1 MSWIDQYR
9 SKLVTA
15 REAVNCVESGMR
27 VYIHPGCAEPE
38 ALVEA
43 LISRAPFVKNVELIH
58 LLTHGT
64 SPYCA
69 PDMAEHF
76 RHNALFV
83 GGNVREAVND
93 GRADYTPIFLSE
105 IEALFESGEM
115 PIDVALI
122 QVSPPDPHG
131 YCSFGVGVDTTL
143 TAAKN
148 AHKVVA
154 QVNAQMPRTYGDSF
168 IHVSKIDSIVEL
180 TRPLCELKTK
190 PGNKIFEEIGAR
202 VASLIEDGSVL
213 QCGIG
218 AIPDAILPNLM
229 DRQDLGVH
237 TEMISDNVIPLI
249 EAGVINGERKNL
261 KPRKIIVGFVLGTR
275 KLFDFIDENPAFEF
289 HPSAYTNDPFR
300 IASNH
305 RMVAVNSAIEVDLT
319 GQVCAESIGSQF
331 YSGFGGQLDFIRG
344 AARSK
349 YGKPIIALPS
359 TAKNGT
365 DLAHRASIGARSRGA
380 DGRGDVHYVVTE
392 YGIAY
397 LHGRTIRQRAESL
410 IEIAHP
416 KFRAEL
422 YEYCEQQRWFQR
434 KFLKKWKCEGK
445 TCQRNRA
452 VT

>member
-1 MSWIDQYR
+1 MTWIDHYR
-9 SKLVTA
+9 EKLVTA
-15 REAVNCVESGMR
+15 REAVACVESGMR

-43 LISRAPFVKNVELIH
+43 LIGRAPYVTDVELLH
-58 LLTHGT
+58 LMTLGT

-69 PDMAEHF
+69 PEMAPHF

-105 IEALFESGEM
+105 VEPLFESGEM
-115 PIDVALI
+115 PIDVAFI

-131 YCSFGVGVDTTL
+131 YCSFGVGVECTL
-143 TAAKN
+143 TAAKY
-148 AHKVVA
+148 AHRVVA

-168 IHVSKIDSIVEL
+168 IHVNELDAIVEL
-180 TRPLCELKTK
+180 SRPLCELKKQASNQTYQQ
-190 PGNKIFEEIGAR
+190 IGVR

-229 DRQDLGVH
+229 DRKDLGIH

-249 EAGVINGERKNL
+249 EAGVINGRRKNL
-261 KPRKIIVGFVLGTR
+261 KPRKIILGFVLGTR
-275 KLFDFIDENPAFEF
+275 ELFDFIDENPIFEF

-300 IASNH
+300 VAMND
-305 RMVAVNSAIEVDLT
+305 RMVAINSAIEIDLT
-319 GQVCAESIGSQF
+319 GQVCAESIGPGF

-344 AARSK
+344 AARAK

-359 TAKNGT
+359 TAKGET
-365 DLAHRASIGARSRGA
+365 ISRIVPRLAHGAGVLTGRA
-380 DGRGDVHYVVTE
+380 DVHYVVTE
-392 YGIAY
+392 YGAAY

-410 IEIAHP
+410 IEVAHP
-416 KFRAEL
+416 KFRHQL
-422 YEYCEQQRWFQR
+422 QEYCEQQRWFQR
-434 KFLKKWKCEGK
+434 NAYEPKCEGNNVVA
-445 TCQRNRA
+445 TTR
-452 VT
+452 